1 MTNPSWR
8 EIKWAKVPA
17 KPDGLWTVI
26 LEHIS
31 GPRLLRISV
40 KDKDKKKVDV
50 AVKWH
55 TTETEDCG
63 ANGIA
68 RDTSSTTGTT
78 GTASTLI
85 MYAPYGAL
93 VGKLGGSTA
102 DLPEGGSGGPYSGR
116 KVFTAGTYCVVT
128 LAANEGGPL
137 FLTMND
143 IPTSFDRH
151 SGELTVLIEEA
162 PL

>member
-17 KPDGLWTVI
+17 KPDGLWTVV

-31 GPRLLRISV
+31 GPRLLRVSV
-40 KDKDKKKVDV
+40 KDKDEKNAEVP
-50 AVKWH
+50 VKWRPSK
-55 TTETEDCG
+55 TEECG
-63 ANGIA
+63 ANGIPK
-68 RDTSSTTGTT
+68 DPSNPPST
-78 GTASTLI
+78 AATLI
-85 MYAPYGAL
+85 ASAHYGAL

-102 DLPEGGSGGPYSGR
+102 DLPETGASGPYSGR
-116 KVFTAGTYCVVT
+116 KAFTAGAYCVVT
-128 LAANEGGPL
+128 LAASDGGPL

-143 IPTSFDRH
+143 APASFTAH
-151 SGELTVLIEEA
+151 SGELTVFIEEA